1 MNKIKKIINYILH
14 DNNIYKVIE
23 EIEIIKYFKPKNIL
37 ISNINRINENEIEIE
52 RDYMK
57 YCINDVLNNLT
68 IDIKIQ
74 IIKQIYNCI
83 NNLHKLNINHGNIK
97 LTNILLDDYYNV
109 YICDYSI
116 NKLKKNY
123 IQNVDDDYNNI
134 NCIIKLILKD
144 VNTEIINNNIIDN
157 PIYLKNNIT
166 LLIYNQVKINYLLN
180 IIINLDSND
189 ELIDYC
195 NTIEYLWQ
203 NKLYEEE
210 IKSKIEE
217 MIISKEKSQEK
228 RILKR
233 KILLE
238 YLDNKK
244 SITIS
249 IYFIN

>member
-1 MNKIKKIINYILH
+1 MNKIIKVINYKLN

-37 ISNINRINENEIEIE
+37 ISNINGINENEIEIE

-83 NNLHKLNINHGNIK
+83 NNLHKLNIIHGNIK
-97 LTNILLDDYYNV
+97 LTNVLLDDYYNV

-116 NKLKKNY
+116 NKLKNNY
-123 IQNVDDDYNNI
+123 IQNVDDDFNNI
-134 NCIIKLILKD
+134 NSIIKLILKD
-144 VNTEIINNNIIDN
+144 NNTEIIDNIIDN
-157 PIYLKNNIT
+157 SIYIKNNIT
-166 LLIYNQVKINYLLN
+166 LLIYNQVKMNYLLN
-180 IIINLDSND
+180 IIIDLDSND

-195 NTIEYLWQ
+195 NTIEYLWH
-203 NKLYEEE
+203 NKLYGEE

-217 MIISKEKSQEK
+217 MIINKEESQEK

-233 KILLE
+233 KTLLE

-244 SITIS
+244 SIIIS

>member
-1 MNKIKKIINYILH
+1 MNKIKKTVNYKLN

-37 ISNINRINENEIEIE
+37 ISNIHSINENEIEIE

-83 NNLHKLNINHGNIK
+83 NNLHKLNIVHGNIK
-97 LTNILLDDYYNV
+97 LSNILLDDYYNV
-109 YICDYSI
+109 YLCDYSI
-116 NKLKKNY
+116 NKLKNNY
-123 IQNVDDDYNNI
+123 IQNVDDDFNNI
-134 NCIIKLILKD
+134 NSIIKLILKD
-144 VNTEIINNNIIDN
+144 NNTEIIDNNIIDN
-157 PIYLKNNIT
+157 SIYLKNNIT
-166 LLIYNQVKINYLLN
+166 LLIYNQVKVNYLLN
-180 IIINLDSND
+180 IIIDLDSND

-195 NTIEYLWQ
+195 NTIEYLWH
-203 NKLYEEE
+203 NKLYGEE

-217 MIISKEKSQEK
+217 MIINKEESQEK

-233 KILLE
+233 KTLLE

-244 SITIS
+244 SVTIS